1 MSIQDDIQKT
11 IVNNE
16 LYAIGETVFADWKQA
31 FDTYIQ
37 LAKQGDSKAKFNLGY
52 MYARGDHGEGL
63 W

>member
-16 LYAIGETVFADWKQA
+16 LYAIDETVFADWKQA

-37 LAKQGDSKAKFNLGY
+37 LAKQGDAILEFK
-52 MYARGDHGEGL
+52 RGDDWKRAGE
-63 W
+63 